1 MSTLMLADGTT
12 LKLKG
17 PAVRNWL
24 YTNGENLKAITLTI
38 VGSTLDE
45 VKTLLGD
52 EDKVSTFTVIT
63 DSVGSQAYSGYQ
75 VLKRITIDND
85 DVASEEETYSVTL
98 AMTSNIR
105 DLINT
110 WENKLKDTE
119 SSISEIHKAVT
130 EAVDNT
136 EKSVDSL
143 STNVDKMDETLTTVT
158 FDVKALKGK
167 SVDEMTLDEVKTYKI
182 NESKSLLA
190 DYLASHPITSTAH
203 AGKSAK
209 YSVTSEK
216 QQYIMSMIAIADAA
230 EAAGVPYQPSWNAAG
245 ESCTYDWTT
254 SELKQLALEI
264 ANYVRP
270 LVSKQQSMESEINDL
285 TDVASVIA
293 YTISFE

>member
-17 PAVRNWL
+17 TAVTSWL
-24 YTNGENLKAITLTI
+24 YTNGENLKAVTLTV

-45 VKTLLGD
+45 VKSLLGN
-52 EDKVSTFTVIT
+52 EDKVSTFTVIE
-63 DSVGSQAYSGYQ
+63 DGVGSQAYSGYQ
-75 VLKRITIDND
+75 VLKRITIDD
-85 DVASEEETYSVTL
+85 ADVTSEEETYSVTL
-98 AMTSNIR
+98 ALTSNIH
-105 DLINT
+105 DLINA
-110 WENKLKDTE
+110 WESKLKDNE
-119 SSISEIHKAVT
+119 SSINDIQKTVNEAVT
-130 EAVDNT
+130 NT

-143 STNVDKMDETLTTVT
+143 STSVDEMDETLTTVT
-158 FDVKALKGK
+158 SDVKELKGK
-167 SVDEMTLDEVKTYKI
+167 SVDEMTLDEVKEYKI

-203 AGKSAK
+203 AGTAAK

-245 ESCTYDWTT
+245 EACTYDWTVD
-254 SELKQLALEI
+254 ELKQLALEI

-270 LVSKQQSMESEINDL
+270 LVSKQQTMESKINDL
-285 TDVASVIA
+285 TDIASVIA
-293 YTISFE
+293 YAISFE